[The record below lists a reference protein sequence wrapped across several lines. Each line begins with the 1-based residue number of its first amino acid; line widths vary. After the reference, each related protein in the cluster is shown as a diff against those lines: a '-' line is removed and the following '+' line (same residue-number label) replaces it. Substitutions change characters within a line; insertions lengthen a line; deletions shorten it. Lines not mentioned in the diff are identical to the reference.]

1 VRSWYRNLDYATLL
15 IWLGLVSIGLVAIY
29 SIVRGPA
36 SYYLLQSVQQ
46 NFERQLIWA
55 IISAGALTFV
65 LLLSVRFLQSI
76 SYLVYLVCIGL
87 LVAAL
92 LFGREINGARAWL
105 MIGPMAL
112 QTGTVA
118 ALGTMM
124 ALARFISNKPPN
136 ASHFRYALVTVVIVT
151 LPAVLMVLQNDTGTA
166 LPLLATIPVMLLW
179 GGLPIPIVM
188 ILVAPAIAGYLA
200 IVSPPLALV
209 FSIVFTVAIFWQTR
223 RAIITAVGALASGGV
238 ALAVYEALTDLLA
251 PHQVARIVSF
261 NDPEAYRMTSGFHVI
276 QSKAAI
282 GSGGLFGKG
291 FMQGTQTQGA
301 YVPEQ
306 WTDFIFCVVGE
317 EFGFVGG
324 FLVLALFALMMIR
337 LVSLGNRARHPY
349 AGLFS
354 VGVSAIFLTHVII
367 NIGMTLGA
375 MPIIGIPL
383 PFLSYGGSA
392 LLIHTVMVAIVLNLY
407 MRRDD
412 FSLFS

>member
-1 VRSWYRNLDYATLL
+1 M
-15 IWLGLVSIGLVAIY
+15 WLGLVAMGLVAIY

-36 SYYLLQSVQQ
+36 SYYLLLSVQQ

-55 IISAGALTFV
+55 LISAAALTFV
-65 LLLSVRFLQSI
+65 LMFSVRFLQSM
-76 SYLVYLVCIGL
+76 SYLVYLACIGM
-87 LVAAL
+87 LVGAL
-92 LFGREINGARAWL
+92 LFGREINGAKAWL
-105 MIGPMAL
+105 MLGPMAI

-118 ALGTMM
+118 ALGTLM
-124 ALARFISNKPPN
+124 ALARFISTKPPN
-136 ASHFRYALVTVVIVT
+136 AGHFSYALGTVAIVMV
-151 LPAVLMVLQNDTGTA
+151 PCALMVLQNDTGTA
-166 LPLLATIPVMLLW
+166 LPLLATIPIMLLW
-179 GGLPIPIVM
+179 GGIPLPIVM
-188 ILVAPAIAGYLA
+188 MLVAPAVAGYLA
-200 IVSPPLALV
+200 IVSPRLA
-209 FSIVFTVAIFWQTR
+209 IAFTVLFTAVIYWQTR
-223 RAIITAVGALASGGV
+223 QWSMAGLGVLVSGGV

-261 NDPEAYRMTSGFHVI
+261 SDPEAYRLTSGFHVI

-324 FLVLALFALMMIR
+324 MIVLGLFAMMMVR
-337 LVSLGNRARHPY
+337 LVSIGNRARHPY
-349 AGLFS
+349 AGLFAA
-354 VGVSAIFLTHVII
+354 GVAMIFLTHVII
-367 NIGMTLGA
+367 NIGMTLGT
-375 MPIIGIPL
+375 MPIVGIPL

-392 LLIHTVMVAIVLNLY
+392 LLVHTVMIAIVLNLY

-412 FSLFS
+412 FSLFN